1 MNELYK
7 EIKTEYLNGKSLRML
22 SKEYHVGRDTL
33 SNFLKSENITIRK
46 SNITSRKYSCDENY
60 FECID
65 NEEKAYWLGFLY
77 ADGFIESKRG
87 TYSQK
92 FGIMLSYRDR
102 KHLEKFN
109 KCLNSNYVI
118 HDYEG
123 SGYNKSGKFS
133 RLLITSQKMVN
144 DLKNL
149 GCVEQKTSSLV
160 FPTEN
165 QVPKKLQKDFIRGM
179 IDGDGSVF
187 ISNTPMFSFLGTYDI
202 VNNVKNI
209 LKLSVKTIKDERCEH
224 IYYFNASARKNFSA
238 LKWLY
243 EDSAIYLDR
252 KFEMYCKIKSLIE

>member
-22 SKEYHVGRDTL
+22 SKEYHVGRDNL

-118 HDYEG
+118 HLE
-123 SGYNKSGKFS
+123 
-133 RLLITSQKMVN
+133 
-144 DLKNL
+144 DLYL
-149 GCVEQKTSSLV
+149 ESIRCLSLAGTLSCT
-160 FPTEN
+160 FRSIILTF
-165 QVPKKLQKDFIRGM
+165 FIR
-179 IDGDGSVF
+179 
-187 ISNTPMFSFLGTYDI
+187 
-202 VNNVKNI
+202 
-209 LKLSVKTIKDERCEH
+209 LSDPG
-224 IYYFNASARKNFSA
+224 
-238 LKWLY
+238 
-243 EDSAIYLDR
+243 
-252 KFEMYCKIKSLIE
+252 